1 MGERNMMIDLAHSR
15 LIRRLTAAEGYLELD
30 LPDYAL
36 DELERIEDPGPY
48 TGVVDWLTGEALR
61 EKQDYQAAIESLQR
75 AVRDIPVPHNR
86 AAVNSLTVCLRNT
99 GRDDLADAIQKYAI
113 AAEETAEDLSAIEI
127 HVEFPIESADRDL
140 RFGDDGDSEEPQS
153 FDCN

>member
-1 MGERNMMIDLAHSR
+1 MMIDLAYSR

-36 DELERIEDPGPY
+36 EELERIEDPGPY

-61 EKQDYQAAIESLQR
+61 EKQDYNAAIERLQR

-86 AAVNSLTVCLRNT
+86 AAIESLTTCLRNT
-99 GRDDLADAIQKYAI
+99 GRDDLADVVEKYADA
-113 AAEETAEDLSAIEI
+113 AAEKVAATPTVEI
-127 HVEFPIESADRDL
+127 DIEFPIESAGRNARL
-140 RFGDDGDSEEPQS
+140 GTDDESDEFPRNYE
-153 FDCN
+153 CN